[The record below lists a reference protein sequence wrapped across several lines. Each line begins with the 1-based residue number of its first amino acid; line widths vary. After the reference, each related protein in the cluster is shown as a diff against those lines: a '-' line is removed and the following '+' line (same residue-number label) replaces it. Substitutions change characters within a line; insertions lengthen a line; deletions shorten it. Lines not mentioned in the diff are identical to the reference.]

1 MVSPGVRSAERTS
14 PIGSGFAEESVGEDL
29 FVGVNPGLA
38 GKGGFEGEFELSEMG
53 IGLVGEEDGGRQEK
67 RPNKRKYDK
76 NRISER
82 PRKGWKLIE
91 LEACSKKLISPKGSN
106 F

>member
-1 MVSPGVRSAERTS
+1 M
-14 PIGSGFAEESVGEDL
+14 GSGFAEASVGEDL
-29 FVGVNPGLA
+29 FVGENPGLV
-38 GKGGFEGEFELSEMG
+38 GRGGFEGELDLSVMG
-53 IGLVGEEDGGRQEK
+53 IGVVGEEDGGRQEK